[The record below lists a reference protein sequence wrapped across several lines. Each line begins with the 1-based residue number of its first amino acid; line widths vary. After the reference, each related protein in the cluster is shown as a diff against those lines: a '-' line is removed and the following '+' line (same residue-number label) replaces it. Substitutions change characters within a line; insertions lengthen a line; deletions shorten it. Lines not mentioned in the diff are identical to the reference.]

1 MHVRDRHPERDRMFI
16 SQIIGLIIGPDLT
29 SRLYSKLRGFLLED
43 VLHSWAAIPQ
53 PIDTIMTAI

>member
-1 MHVRDRHPERDRMFI
+1 MFI
-16 SQIIGLIIGPDLT
+16 SQVIGLIIGLDLT